1 MNQKIKLLLA
11 ILALAAILGG
21 ASLLYP
27 RLASLY
33 ETPQGFTPVQVT
45 EPAAA
50 TPSDLVTD
58 APATVSVAQTPG
70 EEETSLPS
78 YTPVPDVTA
87 SPTATPKATES
98 VTADLTAAPTAAVY
112 MAPDFE
118 VLDAEG
124 NPVHLTDFRGKP
136 VIMNFWATWCPPC
149 KSELP
154 DFDHLAQEYADDIVF
169 LMINLTDGGRD
180 TIEGVQ
186 AFMAEMGYTFP
197 VYYDTE
203 YSASVAYGASSIPMT
218 VLVDP
223 QGALVGYA
231 IGALS
236 EPILRQAITERLGI
250 TK

>member
-11 ILALAAILGG
+11 ILALAVILGG

-33 ETPQGFTPVQVT
+33 ETPQGFTPVQAT
-45 EPAAA
+45 EPVAAA
-50 TPSDLVTD
+50 PTDLVTD
-58 APATVSVAQTPG
+58 APATVSVAQKPSETP
-70 EEETSLPS
+70 TI
-78 YTPVPDVTA
+78 DVTA

-98 VTADLTAAPTAAVY
+98 VTADLTAAPTADVY
-112 MAPDFE
+112 IAPDFE

-149 KSELP
+149 KLELP

-203 YSASVAYGASSIPMT
+203 YSASMAYGASSIPMT